1 VTPEEAEEAEEAEES
16 EESKESE
23 EILGP
28 EVSALVRTISVPP
41 ANRRE
46 VDLLVLQTGPNLG
59 SLVEGCSSAEPST
72 SWSRE
77 IARPC

>member
-1 VTPEEAEEAEEAEES
+1 VTSEEA
-16 EESKESE
+16 E

-46 VDLLVLQTGPNLG
+46 VDLLVLLQTGPNLG
-59 SLVEGCSSAEPST
+59 SPVEDCSSVEPST
-72 SWSRE
+72 S
-77 IARPC
+77 